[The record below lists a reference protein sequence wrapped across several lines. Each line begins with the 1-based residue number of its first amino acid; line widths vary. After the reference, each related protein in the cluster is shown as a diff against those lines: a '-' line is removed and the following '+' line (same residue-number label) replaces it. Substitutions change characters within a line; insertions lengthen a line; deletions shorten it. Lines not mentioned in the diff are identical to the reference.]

1 MGFKIDTSF
10 LRFLKMGATGVRAT
24 MESLRAEG
32 FNPIELERYS
42 TSSKIWA
49 TKVKRLRLP
58 DVVCVRTGLRV
69 EVRAKSDL
77 KIRMSDAPANPNR
90 RWDIGL
96 RDGDFVAFVP
106 CRSENED
113 VIVPSKPVFFS
124 VGDLRASVRATK
136 LGPPKSASEGAERD
150 REWPSTVPSQDGVVI
165 ELTQQKIISQLSSGR
180 RQTYQLQNKRPYVSV
195 GDRFAGKTSIIAG
208 VVPRLA
214 PLSEARQRTW
224 DPVRTLGAPDAVD
237 RYAAAKVIPHR
248 DAAPT
253 KAVSTLLRR
262 MREEP
267 DERVALELAASAARL
282 GDEAGFRHVVSTV
295 WNHEHGSLRMEA
307 VLILS
312 ELGNAAA
319 SAELMRIASA
329 AEFAGDELR
338 QAAAWGLG
346 RAGCRSYD
354 QLVRL
359 LRDDEDAVVLHA
371 IAAFGPDTP
380 ADVVASLVRILQ
392 EGSLRQRAAASE
404 ALRLIGSEEVL
415 HALITAARRGDASSV
430 WVLTTLGRLP
440 AAKVRS
446 TLAGDP
452 LLQRVEPLLALSP
465 SENWLTTP
473 ASGADLAFLLM
484 QV

>member
-1 MGFKIDTSF
+1 MGFKIDASF
-10 LRFLKMGATGVRAT
+10 LRFLKMGAVGVRAT

-69 EVRAKSDL
+69 EVRAKSEL
-77 KIRMSDAPANPNR
+77 KIRMSDAPTNPTR

-96 RDGDFVAFVP
+96 RDDDFVSFVP
-106 CRSENED
+106 CSSEEEG
-113 VIVPSKPVFFS
+113 VIVSDKPVFFS
-124 VGDLRASVRATK
+124 VGELRASVRASK

-165 ELTQQKIISQLSSGR
+165 ELTRQKIISQLSSGR

-237 RYAAAKVIPHR
+237 RYAAAKAIPHQEGLPNR
-248 DAAPT
+248 ALSAI
-253 KAVSTLLRR
+253 LRR

-295 WNHEHGSLRMEA
+295 WEHEHSGLRMEA

-319 SAELMRIASA
+319 SVELMRIASA

-359 LRDDEDAVVLHA
+359 LGDDDDAVVLHA

-380 ADVVASLVRILQ
+380 TDVITSLVHMLEQ
-392 EGSLRQRAAASE
+392 GSLRQRAAASE
-404 ALRLIGSEEVL
+404 ALRLIGSDEVL
-415 HALITAARRGDASSV
+415 RALITAARRNDASSV
-430 WVLTTLGRLP
+430 WILTTLGRMP

-446 TLAGDP
+446 ALAGDP
-452 LLQRVEPLLALSP
+452 LLERVEPLLTLLP

-473 ASGADLAFLLM
+473 ANRAYLGFLLM
-484 QV
+484 QA